1 MIKKYILLSISII
14 LFIYLQILFLL
25 GLSLVN
31 LLSIPYMIL
40 ISIVTIILTIV
51 ILSLY
56 FSKKIKLY
64 NLGVILTIILNIVSI
79 HNINNLNKEYKYI
92 ENIIN
97 KEYKYVTYNLYVQKK
112 NTTYNELEKLSGKKT
127 GLLTNK
133 NNIAKHLNQKTNIE
147 CIKYQNI
154 EQLAEAI
161 NNGEIQS
168 FILNENEYQLLE
180 KYTDLTGKT
189 RIIYTNKIIDTI

>member
-1 MIKKYILLSISII
+1 MIKKYILSSISIM

-25 GLSLVN
+25 GLSIID
-31 LLSIPYMIL
+31 LLSIPKIIIVS
-40 ISIVTIILTIV
+40 ISTIVLTFIILK
-51 ILSLY
+51 LY
-56 FSKKIKLY
+56 FSKKSKIY
-64 NLGVILTIILNIVSI
+64 NTGVIITKILNIVSI
-79 HNINNLNKEYKYI
+79 YNIYNLNNEYKYI

-133 NNIAKHLNQKTNIE
+133 NNITYHLNQKTNIE
-147 CIKYQNI
+147 CIKYKTI
-154 EQLAEAI
+154 EDLANAI

-168 FILNENEYQLLE
+168 FILNESEYELLK
-180 KYTDLTGKT
+180 KYTDLSSKT